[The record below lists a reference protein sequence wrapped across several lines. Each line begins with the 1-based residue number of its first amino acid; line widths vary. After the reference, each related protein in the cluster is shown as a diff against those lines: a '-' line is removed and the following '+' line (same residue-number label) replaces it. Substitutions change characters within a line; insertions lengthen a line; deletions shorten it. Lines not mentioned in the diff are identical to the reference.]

1 MAVRSSDAGND
12 SHTPLMPNT
21 AAKSSE
27 QPIMQTNPLI
37 TDVTNDSRARS
48 VALKNPAPTILI
60 PANRKPIK
68 YSRIPV

>member
-1 MAVRSSDAGND
+1 
-12 SHTPLMPNT
+12 MPNA

-27 QPIMQTNPLI
+27 QPIMRTNPLV

-60 PANRKPIK
+60 PANE
-68 YSRIPV
+68 SR